1 MLQKVMAILQPI
13 LVFVGL
19 RLRRPILGW
28 IKPQVT
34 PSETGE
40 ALGLDPDRP
49 VCYVLNS
56 RSLADYV
63 VLEQACKAEKL
74 PRPHFAERRL
84 PKTGR
89 PTGMFLPRP
98 QERGASDLES
108 IIERA
113 IEREKY
119 DVQIVPVSL
128 FWGRDP
134 GKETSLF
141 RIAFSDAPLAGS
153 LRKFFIILANGRN
166 TLVHFGKPISVRE
179 FVAEGLEPRR
189 AGQKL
194 NRILRVHF
202 NRQRTAALGPSLSR
216 RARLLDSLIA
226 TPGVQAAINERAKQ
240 DGLSRAEATAKARAY
255 GEEIASDFSIAA
267 ISFAKQVVTWI
278 ERRLFDHIKVFNFER
293 IRDLAHEQALVYLPS
308 HRSHLDYLIMTKTVY
323 DRGLVPPH
331 IAAGINMNF
340 WPVGILLRRCGA
352 FYLRRSFAG
361 NNLYTAVFRAYVDVL
376 LNRGYSMKFYPEG
389 GRSRTGRL
397 LRPKT
402 GMLSMV
408 VQSYIREQHRPVALV
423 PIYIGYDKVLEVNS
437 YYKELG
443 GKEKKKKESTLG
455 MLRAGTKLGKSAGGI
470 YVGYG
475 KPIAL
480 GEFLDAEKPDW
491 RTAGPVDS
499 STPWLFSAISK
510 LGNEVMT
517 RVNMA
522 ASLNPT
528 GLVALI
534 LLANPSKAMAED
546 ELVEQIRHC
555 LGLLEAC
562 PYSEGMSVPIAEPR
576 DILALAER
584 VGRLARIKH
593 EWGDVLSAEGRSGV
607 LLTYNRNSI
616 QHLLV
621 LPSMIARQFK
631 NHDDLDEELLIRR
644 GVQLYPFLRKE
655 LFLRW
660 GDDEVEP
667 VLRKMLDAMVAR
679 GLLIR
684 DGQSGLVRSPS
695 VASAEMACLLNLG
708 RMLRE
713 TLERLCMTTFLL
725 ADQGSNVPVPR
736 KEFEKQCQIMA
747 ERITMLSGVNSPEF
761 FDPGLFRNYIDTL
774 QELKLIEVEKTEEDG
789 EVLKLDARRL
799 RLIAEQ
805 SVELVDLDVLQ
816 AIQQLISRPR
826 PAMEA
831 S

>member
-1 MLQKVMAILQPI
+1 MNKGVEMLQRLMAVLQPI
-13 LVFVGL
+13 LIFIGL
-19 RLRRPILGW
+19 RLRRPLLGW

-34 PSETGE
+34 PADAHE
-40 ALGLDPDRP
+40 ALGLDPERP

-56 RSLADYV
+56 RSLTDYV
-63 VLEQACKAEKL
+63 VLELACKSATM

-84 PKTGR
+84 PKAGR

-98 QERGASDLES
+98 RERGASDLES

-113 IEREKY
+113 VEREEY
-119 DVQIVPVSL
+119 DVQIVPVSV

-153 LRKFFIILANGRN
+153 LRKFFIVLANGRS
-166 TLVHFGKPISVRE
+166 TLVHFGRPISVRE

-202 NRQRTAALGPSLSR
+202 NRQRTASLGPSLSR

-226 TPGVQAAINERAKQ
+226 TPAVQAAITERAAQ
-240 DGLSRAEATAKARAY
+240 DGLSRSEATAKARAY

-267 ISFAKQVVTWI
+267 ISFAKQVVAWL
-278 ERRLFDHIKVFNFER
+278 ERRLFDHIMVFHFER

-308 HRSHLDYLIMTKTVY
+308 HRSHLDYLMMTKSVY

-361 NNLYTAVFRAYVDVL
+361 NDLYTEVFRAYVDVL
-376 LNRGYSMKFYPEG
+376 LRRGYSMKFYPEG

-397 LRPKT
+397 MRPKT

-408 VQSYIREQHRPVALV
+408 VQSYIREQHRPVSLV
-423 PIYIGYDKVLEVNS
+423 PIFIGYDKVLEVNS

-443 GKEKKKKESTLG
+443 GKEKKKKESTFG
-455 MLRAGTKLGKSAGGI
+455 MLRAGSKLGKAAGGI

-475 KPIAL
+475 KPISL
-480 GEFLDAEKPDW
+480 GDYLDAEQPGW
-491 RTAGPVDS
+491 REAGVVDS
-499 STPWLFSAISK
+499 NTAWLFPLVAK
-510 LGNEVMT
+510 LADEVMT
-517 RVNMA
+517 RMNMA

-534 LLANPSKAMAED
+534 LLANPSKAMADD
-546 ELVEQIRHC
+546 ELQEQIRHC
-555 LGLLEAC
+555 IGLLQASR
-562 PYSEGMSVPIAEPR
+562 YSEGMTIPLEDPAE
-576 DILALAER
+576 IVKMAER
-584 VGRLARIKH
+584 VGRLQRIQH
-593 EWGDVLSAEGRSGV
+593 AWGDVLSAEGRTGV

-631 NHDDLDEELLIRR
+631 NHDRLEEESLIQRCL
-644 GVQLYPFLRKE
+644 QIYPFLRKE

-660 GDDEVEP
+660 NHKEAEQA
-667 VLRKMLDAMVAR
+667 LRSMLEAMIQR
-679 GLLIR
+679 GLLVR
-684 DGQSGLVRSPS
+684 NAASGEIHSPA
-695 VASAEMACLLNLG
+695 VA
-708 RMLRE
+708 
-713 TLERLCMTTFLL
+713 
-725 ADQGSNVPVPR
+725 
-736 KEFEKQCQIMA
+736 
-747 ERITMLSGVNSPEF
+747 LS
-761 FDPGLFRNYIDTL
+761 
-774 QELKLIEVEKTEEDG
+774 LIH
-789 EVLKLDARRL
+789 
-799 RLIAEQ
+799 I
-805 SVELVDLDVLQ
+805 
-816 AIQQLISRPR
+816 
-826 PAMEA
+826 
-831 S
+831 

>member
-1 MLQKVMAILQPI
+1 MLQRLMAILQPI
-13 LVFVGL
+13 LTFVGL
-19 RLRRPILGW
+19 RMRRPLLGW
-28 IKPQVT
+28 VKPQVT
-34 PSETGE
+34 PEPAGE
-40 ALGLDPDRP
+40 ALGLDEERP
-49 VCYVLNS
+49 VCYVLSS
-56 RSLADYV
+56 RSLSDYI
-63 VLEQACKAEKL
+63 VLEHACKAEKL

-84 PKTGR
+84 PSVSR

-98 QERGASDLES
+98 QERGSSDLET

-119 DVQIVPVSL
+119 DVQIVPVSV

-153 LRKFFIILANGRN
+153 LRKFFIVLANGRS

-179 FVAEGLEPRR
+179 FVSEGLEPRR

-194 NRILRVHF
+194 NRVLRVHF
-202 NRQRTAALGPSLSR
+202 NRQRAAALGPSLSR

-226 TPGVQAAINERAKQ
+226 TPAVQAEIAIRAEK
-240 DGLSRAEATAKARAY
+240 DGISRTEATAKARAY
-255 GEEIASDFSIAA
+255 GEEIAADFSIAA
-267 ISFAKQVVTWI
+267 ISFLKQVVSWL
-278 ERRLFDHIKVFNFER
+278 ERRLFDHIKVFNFDR

-308 HRSHLDYLIMTKTVY
+308 HRSHLDYLMITKTVY

-340 WPVGILLRRCGA
+340 WPVGKLLRRCGA

-361 NNLYTAVFRAYVDVL
+361 NDLYTEMFRAYVDLL

-408 VQSYIREQHRPVALV
+408 VQSFIREQHRPVSLV
-423 PIYIGYDKVLEVNS
+423 PIFVGYDKVLEVNS

-455 MLRAGTKLGKSAGGI
+455 MLRAGSKLGKAAGGVYI
-470 YVGYG
+470 GFG
-475 KPIAL
+475 RPISL
-480 GEFLDAEKPDW
+480 GDYLDDAKPDW
-491 RTAGPVDS
+491 REAGPVDS
-499 STPWLFSAISK
+499 STPWLFKAVSK
-510 LGNEVMT
+510 LADEVMT

-534 LLANPSKAMAED
+534 LLANPRKAMAED
-546 ELVEQIRHC
+546 ELLEQIRHC
-555 LGLLEAC
+555 LGLLQAC
-562 PYSEGMSVPIAEPR
+562 PYSEGMSIPLEDPAE
-576 DILALAER
+576 ILALAER
-584 VGRLARIKH
+584 VGRLARIPH
-593 EWGDVLSAEGRSGV
+593 AWGDVISAEGRSGV

-631 NHDDLDEELLIRR
+631 NQDDLEEDLLLRR
-644 GVQLYPFLRKE
+644 CLGLYPFLQKE

-660 GDDEVEP
+660 DLKEAEQA
-667 VLRKMLDAMVAR
+667 LRATLDAMVQR
-679 GLLIR
+679 GLLVR
-684 DGQSGLVRSPS
+684 DGSLLRSPAVS
-695 VASAEMACLLNLG
+695 SAETACLLNLG

-725 ADQGSNVPVPR
+725 ADQAGNVPVPR
-736 KEFEKQCQIMA
+736 KEFEQQCQLMA

-761 FDPGLFRNYIDTL
+761 FDQALFRNYIDTL
-774 QELKLIEVEKTEEDG
+774 QSMKLLQIEKSVDDEDLLKV
-789 EVLKLDARRL
+789 DAQRL
-799 RLIAEQ
+799 RAIAER

-826 PAMEA
+826 PAL
-831 S
+831 SPSG